1 MKKTVRELT
10 KFARIHHSLGGKTF
24 RAIVMLA
31 LIMMIAAVSF
41 GFILYSSAVNREYR
55 TKTYNLAS
63 TASMIL
69 NLKTI
74 KEKSEE
80 VLDIYNSIPE
90 EERKDA
96 EAAEYLA
103 QFNSVQDMTH
113 NKLRFD
119 IHELQLAN
127 DAVAGYVA
135 ALDLENNRMVFI
147 ADGDQKSTY
156 CPPGYYDTFDDK
168 QINTWMEGHKLN
180 FLDSINGAKS
190 LPAVVLKMDRYGY
203 RCTAGKRL
211 FTLEGHPVFIFYDT
225 DMSKAASAGRTFL
238 WQYILILLVVA
249 IIFGFIIIH
258 FLRKRVVDPIN
269 ELTNAAEAYTQD
281 SKTEHRDSRYFDK
294 LNIKTG
300 DEIENLALTMKDM
313 ERELEDYVKNLTRV
327 TAEKERISTELDVAS
342 KIQEGMIP
350 NIYPAFPERNEFD
363 LYATMDPAKEVGG
376 DFYDYFLLDEDHLA
390 MVMAD
395 VSGKGIPA
403 ALFMMASKIM
413 LNNISATNKTS
424 PAKILEIVNNGIC
437 SNNTAEMFV
446 TVWLGIVELSTGK
459 VIAANAG
466 HEYPAIKR
474 ADGGFELYKDP
485 HGIVIGAMSGM
496 KYKEYELQLSPGD
509 SLFQYTDGVTEATN
523 SSGELFGTDRMLE
536 ALNLEQDANPEMVL
550 IHVREAID
558 DFVAEA
564 PQFDDIT
571 MLAFKYLGP
580 EGDA

>member
-10 KFARIHHSLGGKTF
+10 KFARLHHSLGGKTF
-24 RAIVMLA
+24 RAILLLA
-31 LIMMIAAVSF
+31 AIVGICAIAF
-41 GFILYSSAVNREYR
+41 GFILYSSAVTREYR

-80 VLDIYNSIPE
+80 VLDIYDSIPE

-96 EAAEYLA
+96 EGAEYLA

-113 NKLRFD
+113 NKLRWD
-119 IHELQLAN
+119 VHELQLAN

-147 ADGDQKSTY
+147 ADGDQASTY
-156 CPPGYYDTFDDK
+156 CPPGYYDYFDDK
-168 QINTWMEGHKLN
+168 QINIWMEGNKLN
-180 FLDSINGAKS
+180 LLDKLNGAKP
-190 LPAVVLKMDRYGY
+190 LTAVVLKMERYGY

-211 FTLEGHPVFIFYDT
+211 FNLNGYPVFIFYDT
-225 DMSKAASAGRTFL
+225 DMSLAAKAGQNFF
-238 WQYILILLVVA
+238 WQYFVVLFVVA
-249 IIFGFIIIH
+249 FITGFFIMH
-258 FLRKRVVDPIN
+258 FLRKNVVSPIN
-269 ELTNAAEAYTQD
+269 ELTDAAEAYTED
-281 SKTEHRDSRYFDK
+281 TRSEHRDGHYFDK

-313 ERELEDYVKNLTRV
+313 ERDIEGYVKNLTRV

-376 DFYDYFLLDEDHLA
+376 DFYDYFLLDDDHLA

-413 LNNISATNKTS
+413 LNNISVANKTS
-424 PAKILEIVNNGIC
+424 PAQILERVNNGIC
-437 SNNTAEMFV
+437 ANNTAEMFV

-474 ADGGFELYKDP
+474 ADGSFELYKDP

-496 KYKEYELQLSPGD
+496 KYKEYEFQLSPGD

-536 ALNLEQDANPEMVL
+536 ALNVDQAANPEMLL

-580 EGDA
+580 KEDA